1 MNRFDAVLFDL
12 DGTLLYT
19 LADIADAVNG
29 ALREMHR
36 PERSLSE
43 IRSMVGNGAKTLITR
58 ALGAGQEALV
68 DETLDIYARLY
79 AAHAQEHAAPYEG
92 IAELLDALRGRGI
105 RTACVTNKDHTD
117 AVPMLRTF
125 FGDKISHVEGRKPGR
140 PTKPAP
146 DAVYAALSALGVE
159 PSRALYV
166 GDSGVDSETAKNAAL
181 PCVLCD
187 WGYWDREKLEPCA
200 ALGIIHAPAELL
212 QYV

>member
-1 MNRFDAVLFDL
+1 MNRYDAVLFDL

-19 LADIADAVNG
+19 LSDIAAAVNG

-36 PERSLSE
+36 PERTVAE
-43 IRSMVGNGAKTLITR
+43 VRSMVGNGAKMLIAR

-68 DETLDIYARLY
+68 DETLHIYASLY
-79 AAHAQEHAAPYEG
+79 AAHAQEHVTPYEG
-92 IAELLDALRGRGI
+92 IPELLDALSARGI
-105 RTACVTNKDHTD
+105 RTACVTNKDQTD
-117 AVPMLRTF
+117 AVPMLHKF
-125 FGDKISHVEGRKPGR
+125 LGDKSAHVEGRKPGR

-146 DAVYAALSALGVE
+146 DAVYDALKALGVDA
-159 PSRALYV
+159 SRALYV

-187 WGYWDREKLEPCA
+187 WGYWNREKLVNCA
-200 ALGIIHAPAELL
+200 ALGIISAPAELL

>member
-19 LADIADAVNG
+19 LADIAAAVNG

-36 PERSLSE
+36 PERTVTE
-43 IRSMVGNGAKTLITR
+43 IRSMVGNGAKM
-58 ALGAGQEALV
+58 LV
-68 DETLDIYARLY
+68 DDTLAVYARLY
-79 AAHAQEHAAPYEG
+79 AAHAQEHVTPYAG
-92 IAELLDALRGRGI
+92 IPELLDALHERGI

-117 AVPMLRTF
+117 AAPILQKF
-125 FGDKISHVEGRKPGR
+125 FGERISHVEGRKPGR

-146 DAVYAALSALGVE
+146 DAVYDALKALGAD

-166 GDSGVDSETAKNAAL
+166 GDSGVDSETAKNASL

-187 WGYWDREKLEPCA
+187 WGYWDRDRLENCA
-200 ALGIIHAPAELL
+200 ALGIISAPAELL

>member
-19 LADIADAVNG
+19 LSDIAAAANG

-36 PERSLSE
+36 PERTLEE
-43 IRSMVGNGAKTLITR
+43 IRSMVGNGARTLITR

-68 DETLDIYARLY
+68 DETLAVYARLY
-79 AAHAQEHAAPYEG
+79 AAHAQEHAVPYEG
-92 IAELLDALRGRGI
+92 IPELLDALSARGI
-105 RTACVTNKDHTD
+105 QTACVTNKDHTD
-117 AVPMLRTF
+117 AVPMLHKF

-140 PTKPAP
+140 PAKPAP
-146 DAVYAALSALGVE
+146 DAVYDALSALGVSGE
-159 PSRALYV
+159 RALYA
-166 GDSGVDSETAKNAAL
+166 GDSGVDSETAKNAGI

-187 WGYWDREKLEPCA
+187 WGYWDREKLENCA
-200 ALGIIHAPAELL
+200 ALGILSAPAELL

>member
-19 LADIADAVNG
+19 LADIAAAVNG
-29 ALREMHR
+29 ALREMRR
-36 PERSLSE
+36 PERTVTE
-43 IRSMVGNGAKTLITR
+43 IRSMVGNGAKMLITR
-58 ALGAGQEALV
+58 ALGPGQEALV
-68 DETLDIYARLY
+68 DDTLAVYARLY
-79 AAHAQEHAAPYEG
+79 AAHAQEHVTPYAG
-92 IAELLDALRGRGI
+92 IPELLDALHERGI

-117 AVPMLRTF
+117 AAPMLQKF
-125 FGDKISHVEGRKPGR
+125 FGERISHVEGRKPGR

-146 DAVYAALSALGVE
+146 DAVYDALKALGAD

-166 GDSGVDSETAKNAAL
+166 GDSGVDGETAKNASL

-187 WGYWDREKLEPCA
+187 WGYWDRDRLENCA
-200 ALGIIHAPAELL
+200 ALGIISAPAELL

>member
-19 LADIADAVNG
+19 LADIVAAVNG

-36 PERSLSE
+36 PKRTVAEV
-43 IRSMVGNGAKTLITR
+43 RSMVGNGAKMLITR
-58 ALGAGQEALV
+58 ALGPGQAALI
-68 DETLDIYARLY
+68 DDTLDIYAKLY
-79 AAHAQEHAAPYEG
+79 AAHAQEHVTPYEG
-92 IAELLDALRGRGI
+92 IPQLLDALHERGI
-105 RTACVTNKDHTD
+105 QTACVTNKDHTD
-117 AVPMLRTF
+117 AAPMLHKF

-146 DAVYAALSALGVE
+146 DAVFAALAALGIE
-159 PSRALYV
+159 PSRALYA
-166 GDSGVDSETAKNAAL
+166 GDSGVDSETAKNAGL

-187 WGYWDREKLEPCA
+187 WGYWDREKLENCA
-200 ALGIIHAPAELL
+200 ALGIISTPAELL

>member
-19 LADIADAVNG
+19 LADIAEAVNG

-36 PERSLSE
+36 PERTVSE
-43 IRSMVGNGAKTLITR
+43 IRSMVGNGAKMLITR
-58 ALGAGQEALV
+58 ALGPGQEALIG
-68 DETLDIYARLY
+68 DTLDIYAKLY
-79 AAHAQEHAAPYEG
+79 AAHAQEHVTPYEG
-92 IAELLDALRGRGI
+92 IPQLLDALHERGI
-105 RTACVTNKDHTD
+105 QTACVTNKDHTD
-117 AVPMLRTF
+117 AAPMLHKF

-146 DAVYAALSALGVE
+146 DAVFAALAALGVE
-159 PSRALYV
+159 PSRALYA

-187 WGYWDREKLEPCA
+187 WGYWDREKLEHCA
-200 ALGIIHAPAELL
+200 ALGIISAPAELL